1 MRLETGLDFT
11 NLLGEEADGEF
22 NIIFDSQQTIN
33 WPISIHRFQK
43 SV

>member
-22 NIIFDSQQTIN
+22 NIIFIKTIEE
-33 WPISIHRFQK
+33 K
-43 SV
+43 